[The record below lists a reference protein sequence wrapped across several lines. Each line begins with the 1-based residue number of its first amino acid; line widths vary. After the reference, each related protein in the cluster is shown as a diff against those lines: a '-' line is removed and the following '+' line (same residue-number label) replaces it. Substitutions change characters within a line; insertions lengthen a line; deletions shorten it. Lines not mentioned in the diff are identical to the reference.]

1 MLSGDRGTRASNED
15 RERTAAALGGHY
27 AVGRLTLEEFQE
39 RLDRTYA
46 AKTLGELDDLTRDL
60 PRTDLGQRLDAWPRP
75 SGDNPPLPQRRAPG
89 PVQAHMNHD
98 AIVRF
103 FVAVTIGVF
112 VIWLLGG
119 AGGGLW
125 LLWAAVL
132 LTALALRRWTTGGT
146 RRDRCHHQHRR

>member
-1 MLSGDRGTRASNED
+1 MLSGDRGTRASDED

-27 AVGRLTLEEFQE
+27 VVGRLTLEEFQE
-39 RLDRTYA
+39 RLERTYA
-46 AKTLGELDDLTRDL
+46 AITLGELDDLTRDL
-60 PRTDLGQRLDAWPRP
+60 PGSDLGQRLDAWGPP
-75 SGDNPPLPQRRAPG
+75 GDNPPLPQQRAPG
-89 PVQAHMNHD
+89 PVEAHMSHD

-112 VIWLLGG
+112 VIWLISG

-146 RRDRCHHQHRR
+146 RLNRNHHRSRQ